1 MGYYKKM
8 NSEQNEELDIEIIEL
23 TAEAIE
29 ELQKTLDDLVDSDF
43 ENEEE
48 FNKAFNMAQMG
59 VLLLKDF
66 IVKKQIRFISQRIER
81 K

>member
-1 MGYYKKM
+1 M